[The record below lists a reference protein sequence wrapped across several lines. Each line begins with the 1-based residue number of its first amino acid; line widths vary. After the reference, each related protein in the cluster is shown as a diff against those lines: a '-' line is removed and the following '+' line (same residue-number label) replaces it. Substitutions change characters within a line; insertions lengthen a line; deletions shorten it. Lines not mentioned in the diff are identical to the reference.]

1 MTTGQSRVARLVL
14 PVGDRDHIEGPSDAQ
29 ATLVEY
35 GDYECPF
42 CGQAYPIIKAVQRH
56 LGRRLRFVFRNF
68 PLTEMHPHALKA
80 AMAAEAA
87 GAQGQF
93 WPMHDLLYEHQDALD
108 ERSLARYAE
117 SLHLD
122 VERFRSELRA
132 ETHAPRVH
140 EDFMS
145 GVRSGVNGTPTMF
158 VNGIRHDGPWD
169 AESLTAA
176 LTATAHTG
184 TG

>member
-14 PVGDRDHIEGPSDAQ
+14 PVGERDHVQGPPDAQ

-87 GAQGQF
+87 GAQGQV
-93 WPMHDLLYEHQDALD
+93 WPMPHLLDEHQDALD

-117 SLHLD
+117 ALRPD

-132 ETHAPRVH
+132 ETYASRGH
-140 EDFMS
+140 ENFMR
-145 GVRSGVNGTPTMF
+145 GGRRGGKGEPTPF
-158 VNGIRHDGPWD
+158 V
-169 AESLTAA
+169 
-176 LTATAHTG
+176 
-184 TG
+184 

>member
-14 PVGDRDHIEGPSDAQ
+14 PVGERDHIQGPPDAQ
-29 ATLVEY
+29 VTLVEY

-42 CGQAYPIIKAVQRH
+42 CGQAYPIIKAVQEH
-56 LGRRLRFVFRNF
+56 LGHRLRFVFRNF

-87 GAQGQF
+87 GEQGQF
-93 WPMHDLLYEHQDALD
+93 WPMHDLLYENQDALD

-117 SLHLD
+117 SLRLD
-122 VERFRSELRA
+122 VERFRAELRA
-132 ETHAPRVH
+132 ETYASLVH

-158 VNGIRHDGPWD
+158 VNGVRHDGPWD
-169 AESLTAA
+169 AESLTEA
-176 LTATAHTG
+176 LTATAHTR